1 MATWPERLFDLIF
14 FPAMNDKLDELAVL
28 SEDEN
33 WDYQNTLSTYHK
45 PVLYNYLQHTYRR
58 LQDENKLFVADDG
71 QALTFNTGLVTPNQE
86 EIYCYCTTNR
96 NQNAQQDWYFSNW
109 CRKGESDLTRFSQL
123 PSMAHYFEDP
133 SALVFDPRKEV
144 RSNVE
149 HIISDNKERFPEP
162 YKSMGEYALQT
173 FLKGALD
180 NAKERVRRNY
190 KTAIPHFYRGRVQ
203 LLLPLCLG
211 NPNKADLAIVVEDM
225 GNFYRAATCLTL
237 DMAYNNARQLARPD
251 RDWLMP

>member
-162 YKSMGEYALQT
+162 YKSMGEY
-173 FLKGALD
+173 
-180 NAKERVRRNY
+180 VY
-190 KTAIPHFYRGRVQ
+190 K
-203 LLLPLCLG
+203 LS
-211 NPNKADLAIVVEDM
+211 
-225 GNFYRAATCLTL
+225 
-237 DMAYNNARQLARPD
+237 
-251 RDWLMP
+251 